1 MVRATA
7 VTVPDDPAV
16 ETPEE
21 NPPVGGSAEAQQL
34 IDAGARPVDSATVAM
49 LIEQMQAMQE
59 RINSLSQAAGVPSDP
74 IDAVVQALKQHV
86 DQIANAHPNHD
97 FSELKTVLGDLPP
110 SDELNKDVTELVKD
124 TVADHVKRFGNIR
137 HDLGYI
143 EELASGLHSIFVK
156 KAAGKA

>member
-7 VTVPDDPAV
+7 VPEVPPLDD
-16 ETPEE
+16 TP
-21 NPPVGGSAEAQQL
+21 PEAPEVSTEARQL
-34 IDAGARPVDSATVAM
+34 IDAGARPVDSATVAK

-59 RINSLSQAAGVPSDP
+59 RINSLSHAAGVPSDP

-86 DQIANAHPNHD
+86 DQVANAHPNHD

-124 TVADHVKRFGNIR
+124 TVADHISRFGNIR

-143 EELASGLHSIFVK
+143 EELAGALHRIFLK
-156 KAAGKA
+156 KAVSSQ